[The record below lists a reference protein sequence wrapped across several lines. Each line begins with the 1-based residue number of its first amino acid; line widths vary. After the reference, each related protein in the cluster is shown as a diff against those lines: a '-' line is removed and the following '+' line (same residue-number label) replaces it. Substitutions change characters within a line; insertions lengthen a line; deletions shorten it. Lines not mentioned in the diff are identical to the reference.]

1 MRTSNGRFQPGES
14 GNPSGRPRGQSIT
27 AALRRMLGDPNPKE
41 PSKSNLD
48 RLAEVVLA
56 SAIDGDL
63 GFAKLVFERI
73 DGRVS
78 DADSQESSAED
89 VYRQAAEIIR
99 ERQRAKAEAAQ
110 AAQADQAERN

>member
-1 MRTSNGRFQPGES
+1 MRSSKGRFQLGES
-14 GNPSGRPRGQSIT
+14 GNPGGRPRGQSIT
-27 AALRRMLGDPNPKE
+27 AVLRRMLGDPNPKE

-48 RLAEVVLA
+48 KLAEVVLA

-73 DGRVS
+73 DGRVP
-78 DADSQESSAED
+78 DADSSQDSSAED

-99 ERQRAKAEAAQ
+99 ARQRAKEEAAK
-110 AAQADQAERN
+110 ADQAERN